1 MIELRHIHKYFNKN
15 KNNEIHVI
23 NDTSIKFP
31 QKGLVAITGPS
42 GCGKTTLMNVI
53 AGLDSFEKGEIDY
66 EGVVVKKYKSAI
78 IDQIRNEKIGFI
90 FQNYHLLPNQTVYEN
105 IKTSLNIAGL
115 YNKEQLDERIHYSLQ
130 QVGMF
135 NYRKRN
141 VLALSGGQQQR
152 VGIARAIS
160 KNPDVIFADEP
171 TGNLDSNNTFE
182 IMSLIKNISKS
193 KLIILVTHERQLV
206 EHFADR
212 IIELKDG
219 VVVNDYQN
227 LKGYQYQHKD
237 DRMIYLKD
245 LNKED
250 LETRFI
256 DYYYEK
262 ENLKNFDFKVVET
275 NDTIY
280 IQTNTS
286 KKLVV
291 VNEET
296 EIQLV
301 DDHKK
306 EFKVEEM
313 KALDFDSFS
322 KIERHKKKSLFRWR
336 DTLWTGLKK
345 LFVRRKFGKKLMVAA
360 YFLISAVI
368 AFQLGILG
376 KTIRVEEYDYLSGPK
391 ISVLMETREDLTYQ
405 QLKQINEIDGV
416 EVPYYGFEYFDF
428 YTRTFYQ
435 SQINRQINLWPVKS
449 STIDEKK
456 LIHGELPTNHLE
468 IAITSFTAQ
477 LILNAQALIQM
488 GYQDSSDLIG
498 FSVRSPFENDQMERL
513 ELTVVGII
521 DSNERLAI
529 LADESYAL
537 YLLDDFDFSLVDL
550 YDGSIELIDGR
561 MPSAHNEILM
571 ADYMLY
577 NIGDNINIY
586 DMFYQVVGTYKV
598 LNDSVLPTK
607 NWLLTEEGFENVL
620 LMQMT
625 YLRSGIGRYV
635 FYSNDIDQAMKDIR
649 DLDFNFDYE
658 LFNMA
663 ERDRENYMSQM
674 AFRIS
679 QAVTTILFTLAGIV
693 LFIYFLMRT
702 SMITRVKE
710 IGIYRAIG
718 ATKKDVYKIFI
729 SEVLVVTT
737 FLSVTAFLIAVYV
750 LNEVEKGIGDYFS
763 LFYLP
768 YWLVI
773 LGLIGIYAV
782 NLFFGLLPVYGL
794 LRKTPSEILSKY
806 DI

>member
-1 MIELRHIHKYFNKN
+1 
-15 KNNEIHVI
+15 
-23 NDTSIKFP
+23 
-31 QKGLVAITGPS
+31 
-42 GCGKTTLMNVI
+42 
-53 AGLDSFEKGEIDY
+53 
-66 EGVVVKKYKSAI
+66 
-78 IDQIRNEKIGFI
+78 
-90 FQNYHLLPNQTVYEN
+90 
-105 IKTSLNIAGL
+105 
-115 YNKEQLDERIHYSLQ
+115 
-130 QVGMF
+130 
-135 NYRKRN
+135 
-141 VLALSGGQQQR
+141 
-152 VGIARAIS
+152 
-160 KNPDVIFADEP
+160 
-171 TGNLDSNNTFE
+171 
-182 IMSLIKNISKS
+182 
-193 KLIILVTHERQLV
+193 
-206 EHFADR
+206 
-212 IIELKDG
+212 
-219 VVVNDYQN
+219 
-227 LKGYQYQHKD
+227 
-237 DRMIYLKD
+237 
-245 LNKED
+245 
-250 LETRFI
+250 
-256 DYYYEK
+256 
-262 ENLKNFDFKVVET
+262 
-275 NDTIY
+275 
-280 IQTNTS
+280 
-286 KKLVV
+286 
-291 VNEET
+291 
-296 EIQLV
+296 
-301 DDHKK
+301 
-306 EFKVEEM
+306 
-313 KALDFDSFS
+313 
-322 KIERHKKKSLFRWR
+322 
-336 DTLWTGLKK
+336 
-345 LFVRRKFGKKLMVAA
+345 
-360 YFLISAVI
+360 
-368 AFQLGILG
+368 
-376 KTIRVEEYDYLSGPK
+376 
-391 ISVLMETREDLTYQ
+391 
-405 QLKQINEIDGV
+405 
-416 EVPYYGFEYFDF
+416 
-428 YTRTFYQ
+428 
-435 SQINRQINLWPVKS
+435 
-449 STIDEKK
+449 
-456 LIHGELPTNHLE
+456 
-468 IAITSFTAQ
+468 
-477 LILNAQALIQM
+477 
-488 GYQDSSDLIG
+488 
-498 FSVRSPFENDQMERL
+498 MERL
-513 ELTVVGII
+513 EFTVVGII

-561 MPSAHNEILM
+561 MPSDENEILM
-571 ADYMLY
+571 ADYMFY

-625 YLRSGIGRYV
+625 YLPSGIGRYV